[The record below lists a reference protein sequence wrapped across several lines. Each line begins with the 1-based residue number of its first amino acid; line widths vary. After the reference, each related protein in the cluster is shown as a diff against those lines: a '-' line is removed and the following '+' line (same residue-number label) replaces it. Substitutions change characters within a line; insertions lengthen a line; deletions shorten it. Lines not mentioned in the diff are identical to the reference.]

1 MECTQGQKLTK
12 VKMKENASV
21 HRELEK
27 PLVESMQSLYIWGKY
42 ATKNLVENKYSKP
55 KLWTLQDS

>member
-1 MECTQGQKLTK
+1 
-12 VKMKENASV
+12 MKENASV